1 MSDTHFEIFRQNH
14 ATGSWS
20 LVEVLEDR
28 DQALERARGMLHD
41 GRTTAVRVVKE
52 TFDPDTGGY
61 ISLNLFEDGRINTK
75 KKNTKIDE
83 LEELP
88 ICNDADDLYTQRSR
102 VVIGRTLSEWLAANR
117 LTVIE
122 LLHSASALQKLDSHG
137 QTLQHA
143 LQKIAVARAFGSDK
157 PVTQFIRQL
166 NELCS
171 AGIRRV
177 YRDDRSGAFE
187 GGAAGKFRT
196 LIEGLAGLVD
206 ADYRV
211 NGVLTKYL
219 KPATTWD
226 AKLALLLGL
235 LNELP
240 DDD

>member
-1 MSDTHFEIFRQNH
+1 RM
-14 ATGSWS
+14 
-20 LVEVLEDR
+20 
-28 DQALERARGMLHD
+28 
-41 GRTTAVRVVKE
+41 
-52 TFDPDTGGY
+52 
-61 ISLNLFEDGRINTK
+61 
-75 KKNTKIDE
+75 
-83 LEELP
+83 
-88 ICNDADDLYTQRSR
+88 
-102 VVIGRTLSEWLAANR
+102 LSEWLAANK

-122 LLHSASALQKLDSHG
+122 LVHSASALQKLDSHG

-143 LQKIAVARAFGSDK
+143 LQKIAVTRAFGSDK

-177 YRDDRSGAFE
+177 YKDDRSRAFE

-196 LIEGLAGLVD
+196 LVETLVEQGD
-206 ADYRV
+206 ADYRL

-240 DDD
+240 DEDDSRLLLLRAIDAFVSEIIATPAALA